1 MYFQKLSHNIFEP
14 TAECP
19 PWKYVQQVYIIF
31 TFPAITVSGKGF
43 DAFCQ
48 KKHVKSWE
56 KKVPFCLISNSEIVR
71 KKLRSMIGGWRTYV
85 SSMHKNTAV
94 INLGN
99 DSASCLQTQQG
110 RWRNEI
116 WNLNTNTAYDWRR
129 DSDAWS
135 QIQREYSWKYFGSLD
150 TNTAGKFWSIFWS
163 LDTNTAGK
171 LGKIRQ
177 VALARGLDSGFTLC
191 CLRFFALH
199 RQIGTH
205 AYIQKYR
212 YMEICTLA
220 NTQTHTHK

>member
-1 MYFQKLSHNIFEP
+1 
-14 TAECP
+14 
-19 PWKYVQQVYIIF
+19 
-31 TFPAITVSGKGF
+31 
-43 DAFCQ
+43 
-48 KKHVKSWE
+48 
-56 KKVPFCLISNSEIVR
+56 
-71 KKLRSMIGGWRTYV
+71 MIGRWRTYV
-85 SSMHKNTAV
+85 SSMHRNTAV

-116 WNLNTNTAYDWRR
+116 WNLNTNTAYELETGFWCLDFNSARIFVVIFR
-129 DSDAWS
+129 KLGYKYS
-135 QIQREYSWKYFGSLD
+135 REVFVR
-150 TNTAGKFWSIFWS
+150 IFWS